1 MAADN
6 EININIKAE
15 ESALRQRIAA
25 GRQQLKQPDIVAALS
40 DKQRKQLEVFEATM
54 DELGKKT
61 EWSAQ
66 QVRKANSAF
75 QNWVNLLIE
84 GSTKIKEISPEL
96 KKALRQL
103 ETLRSNL
110 DEAQKR
116 RDIVAGKVSTNKEG
130 VTRVSDTHFEQRV
143 RDADITFK
151 NSKQAVSYAAI
162 ERGVTEKGVS
172 AFASP
177 ADFKKA
183 QELYKQLHPEA
194 EAILKE

>member
-15 ESALRQRIAA
+15 ESALRQQIAA
-25 GRQQLKQPDIVAALS
+25 GRQQLKQPNIVAALS

-54 DELGKKT
+54 DELGKKA

-66 QVRKANSAF
+66 ETRKANSAF
-75 QNWVNLLIE
+75 QSWVNLLIE

-116 RDIVAGKVSTNKEG
+116 RDIVAEKISTKKG
-130 VTRVSDTHFEQRV
+130 VTRASDTYFEQRV

-151 NSKQAVSYAAI
+151 NTSKAVSYAAI

-183 QELYKQLHPEA
+183 QELYKQLQPEA